1 MGREEQEREERKK
14 GPGLKVKGL
23 REQGAWGPTSREPDL
38 VQEKLERILQRR
50 GSRTL
55 IGVGHTA
62 FGVVEPLRNPSHADP
77 VGAVRPALQRAL
89 SLFQEAGCRGVETSF
104 PGHVDTGAM
113 IAV

>member
-1 MGREEQEREERKK
+1 M
-14 GPGLKVKGL
+14 
-23 REQGAWGPTSREPDL
+23 SREPNL

-77 VGAVRPALQRAL
+77 VDAVRPALQRAL
-89 SLFQEAGCRGVETSF
+89 SSLSKRPAAGGLKQASLVIWTQGR
-104 PGHVDTGAM
+104 
-113 IAV
+113 